1 MSETTSEDGPGG
13 PDGGDPGDVL
23 DTLLSASH
31 DVYRRSLPPGL
42 LAEIP
47 DAGPPPG
54 DDGPGPAAEEAAAGP
69 AGPGRGAGPAA
80 YALCD
85 LTGIDA
91 AFRLH
96 TLARAIN
103 RAPELVPEI
112 APAIGLVVGE
122 DGATPA
128 PAEQEALTD
137 RLAAFAAGRR
147 DGEGLTHARWV
158 EFVDALGGPAAVQAT
173 EASDDVVPL
182 VDLPACN
189 DEEVIDTPHGR
200 AASVRS
206 AFRTSRALSEVK
218 QFVDP
223 QEWARC
229 GRPYWTEMSLRGDRS
244 RFSRGTSSVWVAVFR
259 EEVDVPIV
267 GPVAVNLRVRY
278 REAENYA
285 VADYR
290 LAADPEP
297 GDEVTFDSGWLYA
310 VTDGEGGGTHVEG
323 LKAIRFAEPIYN
335 RLPDLACDGGWL
347 HFMIGMALGC
357 GDRPPMAGR
366 LPDAGVMGVGEAGTG
381 PASQD
386 DVVTALGAIADEW
399 VDAASRSMLA
409 HRASMTSAM
418 ERALAPTPDPRWVN
432 DLVGMGSGVIST
444 AEATLEAW
452 RRSMA
457 ELRKLGGA

>member
-31 DVYRRSLPPGL
+31 DVYRRSLPPEL
-42 LAEIP
+42 LAELP
-47 DAGPPPG
+47 DAGQRAG
-54 DDGPGPAAEEAAAGP
+54 DDAPGPAAEEAAAGP

-128 PAEQEALTD
+128 PAEQEALND

-244 RFSRGTSSVWVAVFR
+244 HFSRGTSSGWVAVFR

-399 VDAASRSMLA
+399 VGAASRSMLA